1 MKRKLTAAIAAL
13 LAACMLCSC
22 GSDGGTPQESG
33 TEAETSVENTDSAG
47 AGDESAE
54 EVPADDLTGID
65 SEAALEEIRDTLA
78 DFSDFSYMYLYCK
91 EYGDD
96 GMLDENDT
104 FMNDGYE
111 YYRAVGGDFE
121 TYSELMSAIDGFC
134 TEKVSA
140 ELGLKGVYYSKGE
153 NDELYIWK
161 DADSGGGLLGFD
173 IAYIVSAD
181 FGGSSVT
188 LHCRAEGDGEYWE
201 YPDGK
206 DVVEDFDITM
216 ARFDNVWKI
225 SGCGIPERDF
235 LTWVFNPDYGG
246 EEY

>member
-22 GSDGGTPQESG
+22 GGNDGGTTKTSDN
-33 TEAETSVENTDSAG
+33 EAEASVENTG
-47 AGDESAE
+47 SAE
-54 EVPADDLTGID
+54 AAGDDLTGID
-65 SEAALEEIRDTLA
+65 SVTALEEIRDTLA

-91 EYGDD
+91 EYGDE
-96 GMLDENDT
+96 GMLDKNDT
-104 FMNDGYE
+104 FTNDGYE

-121 TYSELMSAIDGFC
+121 KYSELMAAIDSFC

-140 ELGLKGVYYSKGE
+140 ELGMKGAYYSKGE

-161 DADSGGGLLGFD
+161 DADSGGGLMGFD
-173 IAYIVSAD
+173 IAYIESAD
-181 FGGSSVT
+181 FGSNSVT
-188 LHCRAEGDGEYWE
+188 LHCKAEGDGEYWE

-206 DVVEDFDITM
+206 DVVEAFDISM
-216 ARFDNVWKI
+216 ARFDGIWKI
-225 SGCGIPERDF
+225 SGCGLHEFDF

-246 EEY
+246 EDY